1 MGNFPRAAGATEPP
15 RPEIK
20 NISFASITG
29 GNLGDTFDDIDLDDG
44 LSVWRVAQRM
54 LRYDPHTGWIYWA
67 YLTAHKSLTPEQAI
81 NATRATFYS
90 GRGRKTGYVTL
101 GARRFTAARVV
112 WLLHKK
118 AWPQT
123 DLRHRNGNNSDDR
136 MENLSDQPK
145 PKTTARKKREFKR
158 KHPVGVAPMGP
169 NHWQA
174 YARPGG
180 VAKFLGRF
188 KTQEEAI
195 AARARFDAGCDLF

>member
-54 LRYDPHTGWIYWA
+54 LRYDPNTGWIYWA
-67 YLTAHKSLTPEQAI
+67 YVTAPKGATPEQVI
-81 NATRATFYS
+81 YSTRATFYS
-90 GRGRKTGYVTL
+90 GPGKKTGYVTL
-101 GARRFTAARVV
+101 GAKRFTASRVV

-118 AWPQT
+118 AWPQNQ
-123 DLRHRNGNNSDDR
+123 LRHRNGNSSDDR

-145 PKTTARKKREFKR
+145 PKVKREFKR
-158 KHPVGVAPMGP
+158 KHPKGVAPLGP

-174 YARPGG
+174 YARPNGG
-180 VAKFLGRF
+180 QKFLGKF

-195 AARARFDAGCDLF
+195 KARADYDAGLDLI